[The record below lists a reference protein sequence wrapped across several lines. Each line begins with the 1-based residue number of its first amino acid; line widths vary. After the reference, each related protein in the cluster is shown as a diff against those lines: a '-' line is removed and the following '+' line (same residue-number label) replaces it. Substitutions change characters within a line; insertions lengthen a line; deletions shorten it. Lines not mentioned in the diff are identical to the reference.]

1 MATSQPPRQMAP
13 AQQQMGGG
21 QRRRILRIGI
31 LLNRTL
37 VEERQMRDRTDIS
50 IGQSAKNTFS
60 IPLENLPRNFNIFS
74 VEDGRY
80 RLNFTTGMDGRISD
94 GGQPMRLDDLRSK
107 GAENRG
113 EFWSWPLSETTR
125 GKIEMGDFTLLFQFV
140 AEPPRQPKPML
151 PASVRGT
158 LADRLDP
165 RLSAIL
171 AISIMLHFAI
181 AVYAKYF
188 VDPQRGNSIADQA
201 YNLTFK
207 HDEYTIQL
215 DEPDPNAAGA
225 GSAKAPEPAKPE
237 PKKDPGGDNKPKQ
250 NDSDGGRD
258 KADDAVA
265 LQEEAVARALALVGE
280 DEDPL
285 GIAGGD
291 NRRSPGS
298 DLNKQLDAAREAGK
312 TVALGGNSGR
322 GTRGDGDPRVGTG
335 KGPGV
340 GTGGVDSAGN
350 NKVENGPSGRISVS
364 DKSGDDESN
373 LTPDAVLAKIMSAYM
388 AGIKRCYKDYLK
400 KDPAARGKVSL
411 AFTVNETGRSV
422 SNKASSGELPGEV
435 TSCIQT
441 RMDGWRF
448 PIPKDSSGDPTDAAF
463 TIKLQMVPD

>member
-1 MATSQPPRQMAP
+1 
-13 AQQQMGGG
+13 
-21 QRRRILRIGI
+21 
-31 LLNRTL
+31 
-37 VEERQMRDRTDIS
+37 
-50 IGQSAKNTFS
+50 
-60 IPLENLPRNFNIFS
+60 
-74 VEDGRY
+74 
-80 RLNFTTGMDGRISD
+80 
-94 GGQPMRLDDLRSK
+94 MRLEDLRSK

-171 AISIMLHFAI
+171 AISIMLHFAVI
-181 AVYAKYF
+181 VYAKYF
-188 VDPQRGNSIADQA
+188 VDPEQDQSLADQA

-207 HDEYTIQL
+207 QDTYDIKLE
-215 DEPDPNAAGA
+215 EPVTDPNAAGA
-225 GSAKAPEPAKPE
+225 GSAATTPAKPE
-237 PKKDPGGDNKPKQ
+237 PIKKPGGNDKPKNDDPG
-250 NDSDGGRD
+250 DSGR

-265 LQEEAVARALALVGE
+265 LQEEAIARALALVGE

-298 DLNKQLDAAREAGK
+298 DLNKQLDAARDAGK

-340 GTGGVDSAGN
+340 GTGGVDSAGGD
-350 NKVENGPSGRISVS
+350 KVEKGPSGRISVA
-364 DKSGDDESN
+364 DKQGLDEST

-388 AGIKRCYKDYLK
+388 AGLKRCYKDYLK
-400 KDPAARGKVSL
+400 KDPSARGKVQLS
-411 AFTVNETGRSV
+411 FTVNETGRSV
-422 SNKASSGELPGEV
+422 SNRAKGFAGEV
-435 TSCIQT
+435 DSCIQA

-448 PIPKDSSGDPTDAAF
+448 PIPKDGDGEATDASFSIA
-463 TIKLQMVPD
+463 LQLVPD

>member
-1 MATSQPPRQMAP
+1 MATTQAPPRQS
-13 AQQQMGGG
+13 AQPQQNGGG
-21 QRRRILRIGI
+21 RRRILRIGI

-37 VEERQMRDRTDIS
+37 VEERQMRERSDIS

-60 IPLENLPRNFNIFS
+60 IPLENLPRQFNIFT

-80 RLNFTTGMDGRISD
+80 RLNFTQGMDGRISD

-113 EFWSWPLSETTR
+113 ESWSWPLSETTR

-165 RLSAIL
+165 QLSAIL
-171 AISIMLHFAI
+171 AVSIMLHFAV

-188 VDPQRGNSIADQA
+188 VDPERDNSLADQA

-207 HDEYTIQL
+207 QDTYDIKLEEPQ
-215 DEPDPNAAGA
+215 PDPNAAGA
-225 GSAKAPEPAKPE
+225 GSAATKPDT
-237 PKKDPGGDNKPKQ
+237 PTKTPDKKPSGGDDKPK
-250 NDSDGGRD
+250 DDGGR
-258 KADDAVA
+258 KGDDAVA

-291 NRRSPGS
+291 RGRSPGQ
-298 DLNKQLDAAREAGK
+298 DLNKQLDAAKEAGK
-312 TVALGGNSGR
+312 SVALGGGSGR

-340 GTGGVDSAGN
+340 GTGGVDSAGTG
-350 NKVENGPSGRISVS
+350 KVENSPSGRISVA
-364 DKSGDDESN
+364 DKQSFDESS

-388 AGIKRCYKDYLK
+388 AGLKRCYKDHLK
-400 KDPAARGKVSL
+400 TDPSARGKVQLS
-411 AFTVNETGRSV
+411 FTVNETGRSV
-422 SNKASSGELPGEV
+422 SNKAKGFASAV
-435 TSCIQT
+435 DACIQS

-448 PIPKDSSGDPTDAAF
+448 PIPKDDDGPTDASFSIA
-463 TIKLQMVPD
+463 LQLVPD

>member
-1 MATSQPPRQMAP
+1 MATTSVPPRQN
-13 AQQQMGGG
+13 AQPQNGGG
-21 QRRRILRIGI
+21 RRRILRIGI

-37 VEERQMRDRTDIS
+37 VEERQMRERVDIS

-60 IPLENLPRNFNIFS
+60 IPLENLPRQFNIFS

-80 RLNFTTGMDGRISD
+80 RLNFMQGMDGRISD
-94 GGQPMRLDDLRSK
+94 GGQPMRLDDLRQK

-113 EFWSWPLSETTR
+113 EHWSWPLSETTR

-165 RLSAIL
+165 QLSAIL
-171 AISIMLHFAI
+171 AISIMLHFAV

-188 VDPQRGNSIADQA
+188 VDPERDNGLADQA

-207 HDEYTIQL
+207 QDTYEIKL
-215 DEPDPNAAGA
+215 EEPVPDPNAAGT
-225 GSAKAPEPAKPE
+225 GSATPAAASKPE
-237 PKKDPGGDNKPKQ
+237 PKKGGGGDNKPK
-250 NDSDGGRD
+250 DDGGRSS
-258 KADDAVA
+258 DDAVS

-285 GIAGGD
+285 GITGGD
-291 NRRSPGS
+291 NKRSPGS
-298 DLNKQLDAAREAGK
+298 DLNKQLDAARDAGK
-312 TVALGGNSGR
+312 TVALGGGSGR

-350 NKVENGPSGRISVS
+350 GKVENGPSGRISVS
-364 DKSGDDESN
+364 DKQSYDESS

-388 AGIKRCYKDYLK
+388 AGLKRCYKDYLK
-400 KDPAARGKVSL
+400 KDPSARGKVQLS
-411 AFTVNETGRSV
+411 FTVNETGRSV
-422 SNKASSGELPGEV
+422 SNKAKGFASEV
-435 TSCIQT
+435 DSCIQS

-448 PIPKDSSGDPTDAAF
+448 PIPKDDAGPTSASFSIA
-463 TIKLQMVPD
+463 LQLVPD

>member
-1 MATSQPPRQMAP
+1 MATSTPPRQGNQ
-13 AQQQMGGG
+13 AQQHQQAGA
-21 QRRRILRIGI
+21 RRRILRIGI

-37 VEERQMRDRTDIS
+37 VEERQMRERSDIS

-60 IPLENLPRNFNIFS
+60 IPLENLPRQFNIFT
-74 VEDGRY
+74 VENERY

-94 GGQPMRLDDLRSK
+94 GGQPMRLDDLRAK

-113 EFWSWPLSETTR
+113 EYWSWPLSESTR

-171 AISIMLHFAI
+171 AVSIMLHFAV

-188 VDPQRGNSIADQA
+188 VDPERDGSLTDQA

-207 HDEYTIQL
+207 QDEYTIKL
-215 DEPDPNAAGA
+215 DEPVDPNAGV
-225 GSAKAPEPAKPE
+225 GSAAATEPAKAE
-237 PKKDPGGDNKPKQ
+237 APKKDPGGDKGPKKDPDAGD
-250 NDSDGGRD
+250 NDTSD
-258 KADDAVA
+258 AAA
-265 LQEEAVARALALVGE
+265 LQEEAIRRALALTGE
-280 DEDPL
+280 DAASGGLL
-285 GIAGGD
+285 GDD

-298 DLNKQLDAAREAGK
+298 DLGKQLDAAREAGGQ
-312 TVALGGNSGR
+312 VALGGNSGR

-340 GTGGVDSAGN
+340 GTGGVDSAGGD
-350 NKVENGPSGRISVS
+350 KVEKGPTGRVSVS
-364 DKSGDDESN
+364 EKSGDDESS

-388 AGIKRCYKDYLK
+388 AGLKRCYKDYLK

-411 AFTVNETGRSV
+411 SFTVNETGRSV
-422 SNKASSGELPGEV
+422 SNKASSGDLPGEV

-448 PIPKDSSGDPTDAAF
+448 PIPKDGDGEPTDASF